1 MIKMIK
7 MWDEIKVRFRVF
19 YVMTYLLLVILFSSR
34 FDIKKVMTSV
44 RDMIFMKSKI
54 EYMYKEKIEWIKRE
68 NENGRGVLLMMNHIC
83 GKDTLF
89 LYDFIDF
96 YSVVK
101 SDLLGEV
108 VQEDESWLLSYMKDE
123 IFEKCK
129 FIPYLRGDKKSG
141 EEVKKTIVKTIQEGK
156 NIIVFPEGTT
166 QHCFQKPLP
175 FKKGIFDIA
184 YEHQIP
190 IFTFSI
196 NYSKDVGFLKGET
209 YDFSHIFKQKPD
221 VKIYCNGI
229 FYPEQYM
236 SMLDLLENVYD
247 SISENVLLTWESD
260 IIS

>member
-1 MIKMIK
+1 
-7 MWDEIKVRFRVF
+7 
-19 YVMTYLLLVILFSSR
+19 
-34 FDIKKVMTSV
+34 
-44 RDMIFMKSKI
+44 MKYIRQFAFLHNKI
-54 EYMYKEKIEWIKRE
+54 EYIHQEKIEWIKRE
-68 NENGRGVLLMMNHIC
+68 NKNGRGVLLMMNHIC
-83 GKDTLF
+83 GTDTF
-89 LYDFIDF
+89 FF
-96 YSVVK
+96 YGWISFYTIVK
-101 SDLLGEV
+101 SDLVGEMV
-108 VQEDESWLLSYMKDE
+108 NENESWLLSYMKDE

-141 EEVKKTIVKTIQEGK
+141 EEVKKIIVKTIQEGK

-166 QHCFQKPLP
+166 QHCFQKPLS

-236 SMLDLLENVYD
+236 SMLDLLHHVYD
-247 SISENVLLTWESD
+247 SISENVLLTWE
-260 IIS
+260 